1 MQKNAVGLQKIAV
14 GLQNFAKG
22 VQKTAKGAQKEKEGS
37 LSQLCQNSR
46 LSCQLDIAEGL
57 CRKGGVGGLL
67 KFVGKKFGGLKRKP
81 YFCTR
86 NSAGLPK
93 ANAEIAQL
101 VEHDLAKV
109 GVASSSLVF
118 RSYILNLARTVRK
131 FPSLPK
137 WRNW

>member
-1 MQKNAVGLQKIAV
+1 MAPLVC
-14 GLQNFAKG
+14 F
-22 VQKTAKGAQKEKEGS
+22 
-37 LSQLCQNSR
+37 
-46 LSCQLDIAEGL
+46 SCQLELAEVS
-57 CRKGGVGGLL
+57 RWEAEVGDLL
-67 KFVGKKFGGLKRKP
+67 KIVGKKFGGLKRKP

-86 NSAGLPK
+86 NSAELPK

-118 RSYILNLARTVRK
+118 RSYILKLARTVRK